1 MTESK
6 PAVGRPAS
14 AVGHSVPV
22 KKRRGRK
29 ALKVLGGIGLMA
41 AFVGVALLVVVQF
54 AGAWGVPYFSFSTD
68 RGSPCKNE
76 FTGYLCSPLTL
87 TDVEYY
93 GDLNL
98 PDDTWVTSASY
109 RSTHDYQL
117 EAVLE
122 IPTGSAAP
130 AMKTLTENFGKC
142 LPGHPSPITTQGL
155 SKVCVL
161 ANDDSVV
168 ESGEPAS
175 RLYTVG
181 TGLRKDGTRVIGLS
195 IKSR

>member
-1 MTESK
+1 
-6 PAVGRPAS
+6 
-14 AVGHSVPV
+14 
-22 KKRRGRK
+22 
-29 ALKVLGGIGLMA
+29 MA
-41 AFVGVALLVVVQF
+41 TFVGVVLLVVVQF

-68 RGSPCKNE
+68 RGSPCKNNL
-76 FTGYLCSPLTL
+76 TGYTCTPLTL

-93 GDLNL
+93 GDLDL
-98 PDDTWVTSASY
+98 PDSTVVSSASY

-117 EAVLE
+117 DATLE
-122 IPTGSAAP
+122 IPAAAAAP
-130 AMKTLTENFGKC
+130 AMKTLNENFGTC
-142 LPGHPSPITTQGL
+142 INGHPSPISTRGL